1 MDTFLTFENN
11 TVTKSGRSLYMQL
24 LQRLEHYVYDTVYD
38 ICVNVCSQPITNPDT
53 LHYHYSSYAISPFC
67 E

>member
-1 MDTFLTFENN
+1 
-11 TVTKSGRSLYMQL
+11 MQL